1 MSRASFVGVGK
12 SYGGRSVLE
21 GVSFSLEEGSTTV
34 LAGLSGAGKTTTL
47 RLLAGL
53 DRPDHGRVA
62 VSGSED
68 LPPDK
73 RGIGMVFQDLG
84 LFGHMS
90 VLENVRFSAGSAESA
105 RELLA
110 MVGFSGREQDR
121 PGQLSGGERQ
131 RLALAR
137 ALGGKP
143 TLLLLD
149 EPFMNLDPPSR
160 RGLLAELARLKLRL
174 GLTVLYV
181 THYLED
187 ALLIA
192 DQLLFLHA
200 GRLEL
205 AGSMPDVLLR
215 SASPAF
221 ASFAGF
227 ECGCLAAA
235 PVAGPPEPAA
245 GQAVV
250 ERVLFQSEHALVLA
264 RRDDTL
270 YRMLVPG
277 RPTPGDR
284 LEAGP

>member
-1 MSRASFVGVGK
+1 MSRARVQEVSK
-12 SYGGRSVLE
+12 SYGPRRVLE
-21 GVSFSLEEGSTTV
+21 GVSFTLEEGSTTV
-34 LAGLSGAGKTTTL
+34 LAGLSGAGKTTAL

-53 DRPDHGRVA
+53 EQPDHGRIE
-62 VSGSED
+62 VSGREA

-84 LFGHMS
+84 LFPTMS
-90 VLENVRFSAGSAESA
+90 VLENVRFSSGTSQAA

-110 MVGFSGREQDR
+110 MVGFGGREQDL

-143 TLLLLD
+143 SLLLLD

-160 RGLLAELARLKLRL
+160 RGLLAELAALKLQL
-174 GLTVLYV
+174 GLTMLYV

-192 DQLLFLHA
+192 DQLLFLHE

-205 AGSMPDVLLR
+205 AGPMPDVLLR

-221 ASFAGF
+221 AAFAGF
-227 ECGCLAAA
+227 ERGALAAA
-235 PVAGPPEPAA
+235 PVEGPAQPAGGP
-245 GQAVV
+245 AVV
-250 ERVLFQSEHALVLA
+250 ERVLFQSEQALVLA
-264 RRDDTL
+264 RRGDTL
-270 YRMLVPG
+270 YRLLTPG
-277 RPTPGDR
+277 RPVPGDR
-284 LEAGP
+284 LETG